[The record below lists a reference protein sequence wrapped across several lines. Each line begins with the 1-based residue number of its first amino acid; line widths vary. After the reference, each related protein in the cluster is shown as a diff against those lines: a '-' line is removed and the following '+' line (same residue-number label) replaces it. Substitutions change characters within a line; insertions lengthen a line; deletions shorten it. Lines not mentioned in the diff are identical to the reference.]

1 MHIVRWIRM
10 DSAVGCHAFGT
21 RHGSLV
27 RPVKLVTR
35 CFCTLLWFCDF
46 SGFQHWVQTNTVEV
60 IWCPAVRHDVSMFC
74 EKLCVCV
81 CFQEST
87 TRFALTWMV
96 TLHATEFDDAT
107 EHDTYHRSTLIHIDA
122 QLHRHF
128 WLSGEEAPALPSGK
142 SMFQV
147 YASAV
152 PALDET
158 LRLPAIAEKSHW
170 CQTLYAWIHTLYI
183 TMYVVSFCIIW
194 LYQVCFSWP
203 LLAATFTQFAV
214 EGGFGVFWV
223 VFSPATE
230 CLDWKGKIKMWGSFW
245 DVFDHPR
252 ALNLPWKSNVC
263 EHLCDQIYIDKWFQ
277 WFLFCH

>member
-183 TMYVVSFCIIW
+183 TMYVVSCRLI
-194 LYQVCFSWP
+194 LYHLTLPSLL
-203 LLAATFTQFAV
+203 LLATSRCHFHPVRSWRRVWSFL
-214 EGGFGVFWV
+214 GGFFACNRMSWLKRENQNVGLLLRCVW
-223 VFSPATE
+223 SSTGLKPSLE
-230 CLDWKGKIKMWGSFW
+230 IQRMWTSLR
-245 DVFDHPR
+245 P
-252 ALNLPWKSNVC
+252 NLHW
-263 EHLCDQIYIDKWFQ
+263 
-277 WFLFCH
+277 

>member
-1 MHIVRWIRM
+1 MVSSSPAWCFHVFVRSCAFVFAFRNLLRDLHWLGWWLCMQQSLMMPLSMIHTTDPHWSTLMHSCIDIFDFQVKKHLL
-10 DSAVGCHAFGT
+10 C
-21 RHGSLV
+21 
-27 RPVKLVTR
+27 PVVNR
-35 CFCTLLWFCDF
+35 CF
-46 SGFQHWVQTNTVEV
+46 
-60 IWCPAVRHDVSMFC
+60 
-74 EKLCVCV
+74 
-81 CFQEST
+81 
-87 TRFALTWMV
+87 
-96 TLHATEFDDAT
+96 
-107 EHDTYHRSTLIHIDA
+107 
-122 QLHRHF
+122 
-128 WLSGEEAPALPSGK
+128 K
-142 SMFQV
+142 SMHQPFQPWMKPYDCLQLLRKAIDV
-147 YASAV
+147 KHSMHGYIHY
-152 PALDET
+152 T
-158 LRLPAIAEKSHW
+158 LPCMSYH
-170 CQTLYAWIHTLYI
+170 
-183 TMYVVSFCIIW
+183 VVSFCIIW